1 MAIADTTVET
11 VRASDLSIEPCIG
24 DFHCWYERPGQC
36 IHRDDMDTLLPKL
49 REANIWVLGIPVYSP
64 LPGAMQNLLN
74 RLVPL
79 IEPVLRMHY
88 GRTRAHLHE
97 DAKLERIVLVS
108 PSGWWEIGNF
118 STVKHIA
125 EELASNLGVEFT
137 GAVLRPHA
145 YAMDRDPGVK
155 SGILAS
161 VREAGRQLIVD
172 GRMNPETLDEISRP
186 LMTFEECIEEQTQQ
200 YLEAKERMGKHP

>member
-1 MAIADTTVET
+1 MANADTTVEL

-24 DFHCWYERPGQC
+24 DFHCWWEVPGQC
-36 IHRDDMDTLLPKL
+36 IHRDDMDTLLTKL

-74 RLVPL
+74 RLCPL
-79 IEPVLRMHY
+79 IEPILKMHY

-97 DAKLERIVLVS
+97 DVKLEKIVLVS
-108 PSGWWEIGNF
+108 SSGWWEIGNF
-118 STVKHIA
+118 STVKYIVN
-125 EELASNLGVEFT
+125 ELASNLGVEFA

-145 YAMDRDPGVK
+145 YAMDRDPEVK
-155 SGILAS
+155 SSILTS

-172 GRMNPETLDEISRP
+172 GWFNPETLDEISRP
-186 LMTFEECIEEQTQQ
+186 LMTFEECLEEQTQE
-200 YLEAKERMGKHP
+200 YLKVGKK